1 MSLKIKNINLK
12 NWRNFKDF
20 SLEIAPNLTVL
31 VGPNA
36 SGKTNTIEALQY
48 LTSATSFRKP
58 TPRELINNE
67 GEKAQITAQLVGD
80 GRLIDVEM
88 DVSEKSRRFF
98 INNKPVKTSAFT
110 SNLVSV
116 LFSPDDLLLIKG
128 SASKRRDEL
137 DNFGIQVHSGYRKIY
152 STYMRSIEQRNHLLK
167 DDISGVLLDSWDE
180 SVALGAATLLQYRL
194 RLSYKLSQLME
205 GIYKEVVSTE
215 ELTCMYISSLP
226 GVMDIEGDLILPNK
240 ERLTD
245 IKRDDLAHYIQEQLF
260 NNRAEELRRGQ
271 TLIGPHRDDL
281 SFKIDDKEARTYG
294 SQGQQRSIVLAW
306 KMAEVR
312 FCEQLFN
319 SCPLLLLDD
328 VMSELD
334 ENRRQC
340 ISRFIKNDIQTVITT
355 TNLGYFDTKQLKEA
369 KVVTYGGESA

>member
-58 TPRELINNE
+58 TPQELINSE
-67 GEKAQITAQLVGD
+67 GEIAQITAQLVGD

-98 INNKPVKTSAFT
+98 INTKPVKTNAFT
-110 SNLVSV
+110 GNLVSI

-137 DNFGIQVHSGYRKIY
+137 DNFGIQAHSGYRKIY

-194 RLSYKLSQLME
+194 RLFYKLSQLME
-205 GIYKEVVSTE
+205 DIYKEVVSTE

-226 GVMDIEGDLILPNK
+226 GVIDIKGDLALPNK
-240 ERLTD
+240 QRLTD

-271 TLIGPHRDDL
+271 TLIGPHRDDV
-281 SFKIDDKEARTYG
+281 SFKIDAKEARTYG